1 MSEFF
6 NVTLDKDIVLDDSVI
21 SPKTGWTSDKIHKE
35 IIEKRITKFEEL
47 SDVDVVNRKN
57 RQLVAFSEETG
68 KFTTIDGVDAGEI
81 IGGGMKQISKMGIVG
96 SPTVPY
102 IVEIPI
108 NTLDFKVP
116 QVNLL
121 KYELGTQNVIITKN
135 TFANGD
141 SSEFKEDEN
150 IIFDGKVHLKTEYVQ
165 DYAVARDETTFVEY
179 ATTLDLSKFK
189 NVEGFEDF
197 EDGVIQKI
205 KVKAIPPDRLLTP
218 NSDMNLSNA
227 EHIDYFKL
235 VATGKN
241 IRVICSVDG
250 GVTWKTFKTD
260 KWVDIKLE
268 LDDVRIDGMTVE
280 IFNKINDVFWN
291 ELITSNKIRFAYL
304 FAMDTILDVEELDK
318 LDLQFDGQ
326 GKWVQAKEDT
336 FDVIYASNTLLQLYV
351 KFSGDIK
358 INY

>member
-1 MSEFF
+1 MSKFF

-47 SDVDVVNRKN
+47 EDVDVVNKKDK
-57 RQLVAFSEETG
+57 QLLAYSETTG

-81 IGGGMKQISKMGIVG
+81 VGAGMKQVSKMGIVG
-96 SPTVPY
+96 SPTVPSM
-102 IVEIPI
+102 VEIPI

-116 QVNLL
+116 RVNVL

-135 TFANGD
+135 TFANGESND
-141 SSEFKEDEN
+141 FITDDMMV
-150 IIFDGKVHLKTEYVQ
+150 FDGKVHLKTEYIQ

-189 NVEGFEDF
+189 NVEEFEDF
-197 EDGVIQKI
+197 EDGVMQKL
-205 KVKAIPPDRLLTP
+205 KVKAIPADRLLTP
-218 NSDMNLSNA
+218 KGDMNLSNA

-241 IRVICSVDG
+241 MRVVCSVDG
-250 GVTWKTFKTD
+250 GTTWKTFKTD
-260 KWVDIKLE
+260 KWVDINLGIE
-268 LDDVRIDGMTVE
+268 NVRAEGMTIEV
-280 IFNKINDVFWN
+280 FNKINDTFWN
-291 ELITSNKIRFAYL
+291 ELITSKKIRFAYL
-304 FAMDTILDVEELDK
+304 FSMDNILDVEELDN

-326 GKWVQAKEDT
+326 GKWAQAMETDYR
-336 FDVIYASNTLLQLYV
+336 VVYVSNSLLQVEV